1 MENNNKTTMFVVGAI
16 VAVLIIGG
24 IVFTLASNDNN
35 DEDTTN
41 ESMENEEAME
51 ASSNIV
57 ELASETSSLSTLVTA
72 VQAANLVDALSDQ
85 DSSLTVFAPNNSA
98 FSEIQSTVDT
108 LLLPE
113 NLAQLQNVLQYHVVA
128 SEVFSTDL
136 QDGQVVET
144 LNGETLKVRIINGE
158 VFVNNSRVIQ
168 ADIEASNGV
177 VHVIDSVLVPGAFKN
192 VVGTAM
198 DTADLS
204 TLVAAVSAANLVD
217 ALSDETANY
226 TVFAPNNSAFS
237 AIQSTVNTL
246 LKPENLSQ
254 LQNVL
259 QYHVVASE
267 VFSSE
272 LKDGQTVTTLNGET
286 LKISIEGEKVFIVGT
301 TNRAEVILADV
312 KTSNG
317 VVHVINSVLVP

>member
-1 MENNNKTTMFVVGAI
+1 MFVVGAI